1 MKVGDL
7 VKLHDTGWRYGG
19 EIGILVKAYPLE
31 RTVPEKEMGAPEP
44 YGFKVM
50 LSRGRIVTKLRKQ
63 MEVVSESR

>member
-7 VKLHDTGWRYGG
+7 VKLHEIGWRYGG
-19 EIGILVKAYPLE
+19 EIGILVKSYPIE
-31 RTVPEKEMGAPEP
+31 RTVQEKEMGAPEP

-50 LSRGRIVTKLRKQ
+50 LSGGRIVTKLRKQ